1 MNELAKKKYQ
11 FSKEMQNLKY
21 YRINKIAFNSK
32 NLQESLNL
40 ERISVFKLK
49 SLNTDLTNLRGFGGV
64 FFENDIKKIDDLKK
78 VINGKYQTI
87 TYFGVT
93 KSKLTTFAN
102 KLEKDGISRIVPIG
116 QAIDMDIIWDGKNLV
131 NELTRILEVK

>member
-1 MNELAKKKYQ
+1 M
-11 FSKEMQNLKY
+11 
-21 YRINKIAFNSK
+21 
-32 NLQESLNL
+32 
-40 ERISVFKLK
+40 
-49 SLNTDLTNLRGFGGV
+49 TNLRGFGGV
-64 FFENDIKKIDDLKK
+64 FFENDIIKKIDDLKK

>member
-1 MNELAKKKYQ
+1 
-11 FSKEMQNLKY
+11 MQNLKY